1 MCSLAGKAAWAAAV
15 QRLMYTVDHIYVIPY
30 IAPMDPLELFKQLS
44 DPTRLRC
51 LSLLIRDGELCVC
64 ELTHALGLSQPKI
77 SRHLAQLRE
86 SGVVQSRRAGQWVH
100 YRLHEELPDWAVRIL
115 EAMHAGTA
123 NREPYRSDLR
133 ALKCMPNRPE
143 AACCA

>member
-1 MCSLAGKAAWAAAV
+1 MHRIA
-15 QRLMYTVDHIYVIPY
+15 YTVDHIYVIPY
-30 IAPMDPLELFKQLS
+30 ITTMDPLELFKQLA
-44 DPTRLRC
+44 DTTRLRC
-51 LSLLIRDGELCVC
+51 MSLLISDGELCVC

-86 SGVVQSRRAGQWVH
+86 SGVVQSRRAGQWVY
-100 YRLHEELPDWAVRIL
+100 YRLHDELPDWAVRII

-123 NREPYRSDLR
+123 RSEPYCSDLR
-133 ALKCMPNRPE
+133 ALKNMPDRPE